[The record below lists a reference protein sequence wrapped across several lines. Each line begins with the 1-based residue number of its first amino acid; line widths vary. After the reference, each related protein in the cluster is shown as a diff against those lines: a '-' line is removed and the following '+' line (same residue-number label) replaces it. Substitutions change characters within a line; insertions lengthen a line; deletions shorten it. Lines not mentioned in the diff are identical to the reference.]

1 MKLEKR
7 HIVTFLVEADE
18 LERAERADEVLP
30 QLVDVE
36 DDAEELRSLG
46 IDPGLLA
53 TQIGNLE
60 P

>member
-7 HIVTFLVEADE
+7 FIVTFLVEADE
-18 LERAERADEVLP
+18 LERAERADQVLP
-30 QLVDVE
+30 PLVDVE
-36 DDAEELRSLG
+36 EDAEELRSLG
-46 IDPGLLA
+46 LDPGLLA

>member
-1 MKLEKR
+1 MNLDKR
-7 HIVTFLVEADE
+7 QIVTFLIEADE
-18 LERAERADEVLP
+18 FERAERADEILP
-30 QLVDVE
+30 ELVDVE
-36 DDAEELRSLG
+36 DDAEALRSLG

>member
-30 QLVDVE
+30 SLVDVE
-36 DDAEELRSLG
+36 DNADELRSLG